1 MNFETAEVSL
11 IGNREEN
18 QDRCC
23 VLMSD
28 TEILLVVADGM
39 GGHHDGE
46 AAAAA
51 AVDTFSAAFKEE
63 QPSAEE
69 SEKFLQQHVE
79 KAHRSVLKLG
89 KKKPIDTRPRTT
101 IVASIII
108 DGIAHWAHVGDSRL
122 YVFRKN
128 ALHLRTRDHSAVET
142 MFQRGQIS
150 ETEMLTHPSRHLVE
164 ECLGGDPET
173 PETSIGDSFEMQVGD
188 VLLLC
193 SDGFWTPHNLTDIA
207 KKLCS
212 DEPLEDVLEA
222 LAVEAV
228 ESSSPNSDNATATAL
243 RWLGEDEE

>member
-1 MNFETAEVSL
+1 MNFETAEISL

-63 QPSAEE
+63 QPSTEE
-69 SEKFLQQHVE
+69 SEKFLRKHIE

-89 KKKPIDTRPRTT
+89 KKKRLDSRPRTT
-101 IVASIII
+101 IIVCIVI

-122 YVFRKN
+122 YVLRNN
-128 ALHLRTRDHSAVET
+128 AVHLRTRDHSLVET

-150 ETEMLTHPSRHLVE
+150 EADMLTHPSRHLVE
-164 ECLGGDPET
+164 ECLGGDPEV
-173 PETSIGDSFEMQVGD
+173 PETSIGESFELQEGD
-188 VLLLC
+188 VLMLC
-193 SDGFWTPHNLTDIA
+193 SDGFWTPHDRNYLA
-207 KKLCS
+207 KKLCG
-212 DEPLEDVLEA
+212 DELVEDALEQ
-222 LAVEAV
+222 LAHEAV
-228 ESSSPNSDNATATAL
+228 EKSSPNSDNVTATAL
-243 RWLGEDEE
+243 KWLGDDED